1 VFTTHEIQIKKGTQL
16 YLFTDGYTDQFG
28 GRGGKKFKNKALKEL
43 LTDLSTL
50 PVDQQIEKLNQH
62 FITWKNNLDQ
72 VDDIAIAVIRF
83 A

>member
-1 VFTTHEIQIKKGTQL
+1 VFTTHEIQIKKGTHL
-16 YLFTDGYTDQFG
+16 YLFTAGYADQFG

-43 LTDLSTL
+43 LINFSTL
-50 PVDQQIEKLNQH
+50 PVDQQIEKLHQH
-62 FITWKNNLDQ
+62 FINWKNNLDQ